1 MSLWQA
7 LFLGLLQG
15 ATELF
20 PVSSLGHA
28 VLLPRLLGWSYNE
41 SDPAFVPYIVL
52 LHLGTAT
59 ALLIVFREDWG
70 RLVRAFLASVARG
83 RIEGPD
89 QRLALM
95 LFVATI
101 PTGLLGVFFESDLKR
116 LFATPRLAAAFL
128 CLNGLIMGAG
138 EVMRRRDERRRHA
151 EVGAGREAAFAGER
165 ELGWIPAV
173 IIGTSQSLALL
184 PGISRSGSTITAGLV
199 AGLRHQAAARFSF
212 LLATPVI
219 LAAGVLEVPSLASA
233 GSRLPVYLAGGVVA
247 GITAYLSTRFLLRYF
262 RTGRL
267 DPFAAYCLGLGLL
280 GLVAAR

>member
-95 LFVATI
+95 LFV
-101 PTGLLGVFFESDLKR
+101 
-116 LFATPRLAAAFL
+116 
-128 CLNGLIMGAG
+128 
-138 EVMRRRDERRRHA
+138 
-151 EVGAGREAAFAGER
+151 
-165 ELGWIPAV
+165 
-173 IIGTSQSLALL
+173 
-184 PGISRSGSTITAGLV
+184 
-199 AGLRHQAAARFSF
+199 
-212 LLATPVI
+212 
-219 LAAGVLEVPSLASA
+219 
-233 GSRLPVYLAGGVVA
+233 
-247 GITAYLSTRFLLRYF
+247 
-262 RTGRL
+262 
-267 DPFAAYCLGLGLL
+267 
-280 GLVAAR
+280 